1 MAKPMDRGDREF
13 SGTAPHERPVPRI
26 AMHAFC
32 ESSENQ
38 AALQLAAEDR
48 RLAKA
53 TLKIELGGISA
64 AVQHYTG
71 QITPNL
77 LIVETALHGAEAL
90 AEIDRLAEVCDPA
103 TKVIVI
109 GRAND
114 VELYRELMRRGVSE
128 YLVGPVQPLHLI
140 ETVSGLYLDPDGA
153 PIGRVISFIAAR
165 GGAGASTISHNI
177 AWYIAEQLA
186 INTVLVDLD
195 LPFGTASLNFDEE
208 PGQGVADALAAPE
221 RLDEVLLDRVL
232 QKVGERLSLFSAPAM
247 LEREYETAP
256 EAFTA
261 VIDAVRAIAPCVVL
275 DLPHVWSPWVR
286 QILLHS
292 DDIVIVATPD
302 LPALRNTR
310 AMCELLRQSR
320 RNDSPP
326 KLILNQDGIPKR
338 PQIPIKDFGQTL
350 ELSPS
355 LVLPFEPALFGSAS
369 NNGQMVFESQPNAA
383 VSLALAQLAGALTG
397 RGGVPLAKAANPL
410 LSLLMGRKRA

>member
-13 SGTAPHERPVPRI
+13 SGTAPHERPVPGI
-26 AMHAFC
+26 SMHAFC
-32 ESSENQ
+32 VSGESQS
-38 AALQLAAEDR
+38 ALQLAAEDR

-53 TLKIELGGISA
+53 SMKIELGGIQG

-77 LIVETALHGAEAL
+77 LIVETDLHGGEAL
-90 AEIDRLAEVCDPA
+90 AAVDRLAEVCDPT
-103 TKVIVI
+103 TKVIVV
-109 GRAND
+109 GHAND
-114 VELYRELMRRGVSE
+114 VHLYRELMRRGVSE
-128 YLVGPVQPLHLI
+128 YLVGPVKPLHLI
-140 ETVSGLYLDPDGA
+140 ETVSGLYLDPDAA

-165 GGAGASTISHNI
+165 GGAGASTLSHNV
-177 AWYIAEQLA
+177 AWYIAEELA

-221 RLDEVLLDRVL
+221 RLDEVLLERVL
-232 QKVGERLSLFSAPAM
+232 QKVGERLSLFSAPAI
-247 LEREYETAP
+247 LEREYETDP

-261 VIDAVRAIAPCVVL
+261 VIDAVRATAPCVIL
-275 DLPHVWSPWVR
+275 DLPHAWSPWVR
-286 QILLHS
+286 ETLLRS

-310 AMCELLRQSR
+310 AICELLRQSR

-326 KLILNQDGIPKR
+326 KLVLNQDGIPKR
-338 PQIPIKDFGQTL
+338 PQIPARDFGQTL

-355 LVLPFEPALFGSAS
+355 LVLPFEPALFGTAS
-369 NNGQMVFESQPNAA
+369 NNGQMVFECQPRAS
-383 VSLALAQLAGALTG
+383 VSLALAQFAGLLTG
-397 RGGVPLAKAANPL
+397 RAGTAPTKAVSPL
-410 LSLLMGRKRA
+410 LSLLKGRKRA